1 MKSKIKSAKAIPW
14 DTVLKLEKLQI
25 DPQILKMHSERIN
38 KVFNNAPE
46 EIRNQQIHNIVVRDN
61 LFNKAMDIITTCYE
75 FDINDE
81 DVKAFEEAVIKN
93 FGEEKRD
100 VCHEIAIK
108 LVKKT
113 LIFQDLQEKLGI
125 VMEDAEIK
133 KVLDDYYQATNK
145 PIRGILED
153 KEKYQGAKSTLLEE
167 KIIATIIQKFP
178 RDLTV
183 LEANMKKAYEEHQR
197 KAATSKVQAEDA
209 KKEQDTTVKTK
220 SKRK

>member
-1 MKSKIKSAKAIPW
+1 MKSKIKSTKSIPW
-14 DTVLKLEKLQI
+14 ETVLKLEKLQI
-25 DPQILKMHSERIN
+25 DPQILKMHTERIN

-61 LFNKAMDIITTCYE
+61 LFNKAMDVITACYE
-75 FDINDE
+75 FEINDE
-81 DVKAFEEAVIKN
+81 DVKAFEDAVIQN

-113 LIFQDLQEKLGI
+113 LIFQDLQEKLEI
-125 VMEDAEIK
+125 TMDDNEIK

-153 KEKYQGAKSTLLEE
+153 KEKYAGAKSTLLEE
-167 KIIATIIQKFP
+167 KIIATLIQKFP

-183 LEANMKKAYEEHQR
+183 LEANMKKAYEEHQ
-197 KAATSKVQAEDA
+197 KKVALD
-209 KKEQDTTVKTK
+209 KDKETTVNPPIKTK